1 MTLTTQSTYDVL
13 VLQRQGN
20 TVGGYYKTTISDY
33 YMSSA
38 RRQAYDDT
46 INNMDRDVTSYND
59 GNYYESQ
66 LYRTKGNTQ
75 GEDWQGGDFVNICFY
90 TSDTDFV
97 QTKFTGLS

>member
-38 RRQAYDDT
+38 RTDRLMTDT

-59 GNYYESQ
+59 GNYYE
-66 LYRTKGNTQ
+66 L
-75 GEDWQGGDFVNICFY
+75 
-90 TSDTDFV
+90 
-97 QTKFTGLS
+97 

>member
-38 RRQAYDDT
+38 RTDRLMTDT
-46 INNMDRDVTSYND
+46 INNMDRDATSYND
-59 GNYYESQ
+59 GNYYE
-66 LYRTKGNTQ
+66 L
-75 GEDWQGGDFVNICFY
+75 
-90 TSDTDFV
+90 
-97 QTKFTGLS
+97 